1 MPLPALL
8 LVVATLLPLLSFII
22 LMFWGKRMGNPFAG
36 YFGTAMMALSFA
48 CSVVA
53 TIFWMGGG
61 RLDSHDWGP
70 AKGPINIPYNWLP
83 TGGGGEELTG
93 IPKFLQ
99 VGVYVDSLTVAMFFM
114 ITLVSTLVF
123 IFSIGYMAEDKRFP
137 RFFTYLGLFC
147 FSQLGLVLGR
157 PA

>member
-53 TIFWMGGG
+53 TIFWIGGG
-61 RLDSHDWGP
+61 RLERHDWGA
-70 AKGPINIPYNWLP
+70 AKGPVNLPYYWIP
-83 TGGGGEELTG
+83 TGGGGVALQG
-93 IPKFLQ
+93 NPKFLLI
-99 VGVYVDSLTVAMFFM
+99 YVFVHSLLA
-114 ITLVSTLVF
+114 
-123 IFSIGYMAEDKRFP
+123 AN
-137 RFFTYLGLFC
+137 
-147 FSQLGLVLGR
+147 VL
-157 PA
+157 